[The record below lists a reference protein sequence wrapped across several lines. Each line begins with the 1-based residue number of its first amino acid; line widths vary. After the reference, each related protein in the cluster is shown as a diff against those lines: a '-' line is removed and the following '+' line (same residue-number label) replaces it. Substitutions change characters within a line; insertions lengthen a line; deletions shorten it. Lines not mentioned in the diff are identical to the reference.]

1 MGIVSFVSMKKCL
14 LAALLALVCSAASFA
29 QEWSAPVRGSWVRA
43 DGQQQAGD
51 VVLAINGDGCEIV
64 VAGEENS
71 AVKQAAVFVAGDIE
85 RISGYKPPIVSIPTG
100 KRVAIRLATLTDAVT
115 L

>member
-1 MGIVSFVSMKKCL
+1 MRKCILASL
-14 LAALLALVCSAASFA
+14 LGLACCAAAFA

-43 DGQQQAGD
+43 DGQRQPGD
-51 VVLAINGDGCEIV
+51 VVLANNGNGCEIV

-85 RISGYKPPIVSIPTG
+85 RISGYRPPIVSSPTG
-100 KRVAIRLATLTDAVT
+100 QRVAIRLATLTDAVT
-115 L
+115 LPQ